1 MKEAV
6 TLMGQDGRTDQAPA
20 TVRLCPP
27 RPKAMSATGGSL
39 TGAIVAAFCSVIVL
53 SACAANAQT
62 DEGEGGAM
70 RPGSAQHASMTLPA
84 DPGGESN
91 ELADEMPGPS
101 TGTAVGQ
108 KVQQLRSDLSGLESS
123 VSSES
128 SQLQSLRASTQAN
141 ATDYYHSTAA
151 IEAKLQI
158 GTTKGN
164 PILVS
169 QLTQAQTKLDTLSSD
184 VGSFNTLSTQA
195 AQSASQAA
203 FMLESVRAT
212 YGLSGAVDEDHVAL
226 GLLEDDLNREV
237 VKIDR
242 LLNEISG
249 DLSRQSTYVATER
262 RNLQTLSLAVS
273 DGEMYGQSLANRPY
287 MTASL
292 PAVGGVSAAQA
303 RGRGIPAA
311 TKPLVV
317 IRFER
322 EDVDYQH
329 AVYQAVSQALD
340 RYPQAYF
347 DVMAVSP
354 SATGNAADT
363 ALAGSTA
370 KRNADGVARTLSQ
383 MGIASGRIQLSEA
396 TSAGITSTEVR
407 IYVH

>member
-1 MKEAV
+1 MGHDGKDYPAPIIMPNRILRLISAGFCCLALLAGTPARADGYDDAIDSRSPTPLTPSGTAGYAGSHQTGYV
-6 TLMGQDGRTDQAPA
+6 TQGSGSE
-20 TVRLCPP
+20 
-27 RPKAMSATGGSL
+27 SA
-39 TGAIVAAFCSVIVL
+39 
-53 SACAANAQT
+53 
-62 DEGEGGAM
+62 
-70 RPGSAQHASMTLPA
+70 
-84 DPGGESN
+84 
-91 ELADEMPGPS
+91 ELADESSSDAAAAS

-108 KVQQLRSDLSGLESS
+108 KVQALRSDLSGLESS
-123 VSSES
+123 VASEA

-141 ATDYYHSTAA
+141 ASDYFNSTAA
-151 IEAKLQI
+151 IDAKLQV

-169 QLTQAQTKLDTLSSD
+169 QLTQAQAKLDTLSAD
-184 VGSFNTLSTQA
+184 VGSFNALSTEV

-226 GLLEDDLNREV
+226 GLLEDDVNREV

-273 DGEMYGQSLANRPY
+273 NGEMYGQSLANRPY
-287 MTASL
+287 MTAS
-292 PAVGGVSAAQA
+292 AVGGGMGGGSSASS
-303 RGRGIPAA
+303 GIPSG
-311 TKPLVV
+311 TRPLVV

-322 EDVDYQH
+322 DNVDYQN

-340 RYPQAYF
+340 KYPQAYF
-347 DVMAVSP
+347 TVMAVSP
-354 SATGNAADT
+354 TGANAAEG
-363 ALAGSTA
+363 ALASSDA

-383 MGIASGRIQLSEA
+383 MGVASGRIQLSQA
-396 TSAGITSTEVR
+396 TSAGLASTEVR